1 MLTYGECWTCT
12 GLDYDWNHML
22 IRRHG
27 PTFEVWMGA
36 GKGTQNLVRYG
47 VFNDNTFVDSNH
59 VRVGVHQGNFEWR
72 FPGNNAS
79 YEFDNFGLSPA
90 VR

>member
-12 GLDYDWNHML
+12 GLDYGWNHML
-22 IRRHG
+22 IRRQG

-47 VFNDNTFVDSNH
+47 IFNDNTFVDSNH

>member
-1 MLTYGECWTCT
+1 
-12 GLDYDWNHML
+12 
-22 IRRHG
+22 
-27 PTFEVWMGA
+27 
-36 GKGTQNLVRYG
+36 VRYG
-47 VFNDNTFVDSNH
+47 IFNDNTFVDSNH